1 MAPSPSDSGSLSSC
15 QSGYRAR
22 CHGQRWA
29 GHPGLFITGWVGWI
43 SRRAKVS
50 LTRKAVR
57 GSPPKH
63 PDHQCRGENDETLQ
77 HNLIFFPSSIS
88 LIVRVVSRRPA
99 DDSCF
104 KRSKYAAAIRRSATE
119 SRDNRCFRSRMA
131 VAVIRPRLRTHWAR
145 SRCLL
150 FRPKATRGR
159 GWHPR
164 LLRSRNASGGR
175 RVCRLVRS
183 NIVHIVGRDA
193 RTLDGRDR
201 L

>member
-15 QSGYRAR
+15 QSGYRSR

-57 GSPPKH
+57 GWPPKH

-150 FRPKATRGR
+150 FRLKATRGR
-159 GWHPR
+159 GCSAAEMPAEAVESADWFG
-164 LLRSRNASGGR
+164 LISFISWAEMLERSTVAT
-175 RVCRLVRS
+175 
-183 NIVHIVGRDA
+183 D
-193 RTLDGRDR
+193 
-201 L
+201 

>member
-1 MAPSPSDSGSLSSC
+1 MAPSPSDSGSLSSW

-131 VAVIRPRLRTHWAR
+131 VAVIRQRLRTHWAR

-150 FRPKATRGR
+150 FRHTLPTCSARRRRDGCASSRRAAGR
-159 GWHPR
+159 RLQRRLVSR
-164 LLRSRNASGGR
+164 LLM
-175 RVCRLVRS
+175 
-183 NIVHIVGRDA
+183 IVY
-193 RTLDGRDR
+193 
-201 L
+201 